1 MIDLDK
7 WAAVSTD
14 DLRRAA
20 DLLEQS
26 DFAFAKTRLAAQEIA
41 ARLRAARPTDA
52 PTLID
57 PARLRELER
66 DAARLDFIESQTR
79 KSYTGTGF
87 DYAGRYEDERGG
99 YRMMWHHKLNARFKT
114 VREAIDAA
122 LQEQPR

>member
-52 PTLID
+52 PALIG
-57 PARLRELER
+57 PARLRELEALLR
-66 DAARLDFIESQTR
+66 RAQQHVPYLGETYQ
-79 KSYTGTGF
+79 
-87 DYAGRYEDERGG
+87 
-99 YRMMWHHKLNARFKT
+99 
-114 VREAIDAA
+114 AIDKA